1 MMNIIIPSQLTKYI
15 VKIELCVRLLFRSLK
30 HVFVFTETLW
40 MVVIFF
46 TLPHRTYSMICPAS
60 CMCSSAGK
68 VECVG
73 LTITDVPRPLP
84 VQTNRLELDK
94 TNMNVINEHSLA
106 NLTLL
111 LRFSLTRSHLHTIHP
126 RAFHA
131 AQQLK
136 SIKLSFNQDLPTL
149 PVGVFSSLTS
159 LEQLQLDGNKL
170 YNITSDM
177 FDGLVGL
184 LVLDLSRN
192 GLTHLTPGVFDMMT
206 NLTFLT
212 LARNFIKTL
221 PPNIFHSLT
230 NLRRL
235 VLHDNNLEVLEPGI
249 FDALVNLVDLKIY
262 SNKIASLP
270 PQIFWPLR
278 NLHNLSLSSNQLQ
291 EVPNRTFYHMP
302 KMTKLTIYDNP
313 LSSLPDELMG
323 HMPNIAEFYLFG
335 TNLITVPGNL
345 FTNMS
350 GLVSLKFHLNDRLSD
365 LPPDLFCCLPFL
377 RNLSLKSNSLHHL
390 HPQQFSNLTTLDT
403 LFLSDNMLEN
413 LPENIFYG
421 LRGLRSVYLNNN
433 LLKTLPGEIFSSND
447 ALNNVKLSGNPWNCT
462 CSIRDIARWIRLN
475 EHVVLD
481 RVEVIC
487 HSPVYQ
493 LLRPISSL
501 HDEEFSFCDDDKQ
514 QLHKSSTY
522 GPTTLVSSTNTP
534 LKITTLLTTKKTNQH
549 DSFSTETS
557 SVMLV
562 TSTTKS
568 TSTYT
573 ETFNTAHSTEDDG
586 MSPPFYDN
594 LVIEE
599 GPNFVHHNIYESW
612 VYVWFLPSSA
622 DFVGLL
628 MFSHIL
634 LVVTGL
640 LLILGTMYTMCKL
653 GKIMDDVKTEIIQI
667 QRR

>member
-1 MMNIIIPSQLTKYI
+1 MNIIIPSQLTKYI

-111 LRFSLTRSHLHTIHP
+111 LRFSLTR
-126 RAFHA
+126 
-131 AQQLK
+131 
-136 SIKLSFNQDLPTL
+136 NLPTL

-170 YNITSDM
+170 YNITSDI
-177 FDGLVGL
+177 
-184 LVLDLSRN
+184 RN

-291 EVPNRTFYHMP
+291 EVCY
-302 KMTKLTIYDNP
+302 
-313 LSSLPDELMG
+313 
-323 HMPNIAEFYLFG
+323 
-335 TNLITVPGNL
+335 
-345 FTNMS
+345 
-350 GLVSLKFHLNDRLSD
+350 
-365 LPPDLFCCLPFL
+365 
-377 RNLSLKSNSLHHL
+377 
-390 HPQQFSNLTTLDT
+390 
-403 LFLSDNMLEN
+403 
-413 LPENIFYG
+413 
-421 LRGLRSVYLNNN
+421 
-433 LLKTLPGEIFSSND
+433 
-447 ALNNVKLSGNPWNCT
+447 
-462 CSIRDIARWIRLN
+462 
-475 EHVVLD
+475 
-481 RVEVIC
+481 
-487 HSPVYQ
+487 
-493 LLRPISSL
+493 
-501 HDEEFSFCDDDKQ
+501 
-514 QLHKSSTY
+514 
-522 GPTTLVSSTNTP
+522 
-534 LKITTLLTTKKTNQH
+534 TLLMICCYNINISPYNQ
-549 DSFSTETS
+549 
-557 SVMLV
+557 
-562 TSTTKS
+562 
-568 TSTYT
+568 
-573 ETFNTAHSTEDDG
+573 
-586 MSPPFYDN
+586 
-594 LVIEE
+594 
-599 GPNFVHHNIYESW
+599 IYIMVQLE
-612 VYVWFLPSSA
+612 
-622 DFVGLL
+622 
-628 MFSHIL
+628 
-634 LVVTGL
+634 L
-640 LLILGTMYTMCKL
+640 LLSYITF
-653 GKIMDDVKTEIIQI
+653 
-667 QRR
+667 